1 MVQFR
6 FKKEFTLRLYLICT
20 VTLLSLAGCVNYAG
34 MHEHAIPLNDTML
47 SATYSENSNQKHS
60 TENSNWWD
68 IFSDTELNK
77 IVETALSDSPNIQ
90 MAQTRIEEA
99 AHIADQSR
107 STLWPSVNAS
117 GDISRERITSNGI
130 YPPPYGGNTYT
141 ETVVGLNFQY
151 EFDFWGKNREALAA
165 NISEK
170 RAREADYAEAR
181 LVLAAAVTNQYFQLQ
196 YDVAALKISDAI
208 LRQRQAILNIIQARS
223 SHGVESDIPLSTANA
238 EMEAAKINRVALAE
252 QIKLSQHALAAL
264 MGKNP
269 FNSEITPNKFR
280 YQKKLLVLPKVLRA
294 NLLGRRPDIVA
305 SRWRIEEAAERVNVA
320 KARFYPN
327 INLIG
332 ILSLQSYTLSKT
344 FYSSSR
350 DDSIGAAI
358 DLPIFDANARRANL
372 ATRFDEYDMA
382 SEQYNQA
389 ILTALRDVADQAA
402 TLSSLS
408 KQEAQQTAALQ
419 ASQQSYSLTLARY
432 KHGINDYMSVLEIQN
447 ALLQAEYR
455 QTQLRALHLK
465 AAVSMI
471 KALGGN
477 YPREG

>member
-1 MVQFR
+1 
-6 FKKEFTLRLYLICT
+6 LRLYLICT

-47 SATYSENSNQKHS
+47 STSYSENSNQHHGS
-60 TENSNWWD
+60 ENPNWWY
-68 IFSDTELNK
+68 IFNDAELNK
-77 IVETALSDSPNIQ
+77 IVETALSDSPTIQ
-90 MAQTRIEEA
+90 IAQARIEEA

-107 STLWPSVNAS
+107 STLWPSVNAR
-117 GDISRERITSNGI
+117 GDITRERISANTI
-130 YPPPYGGNTYT
+130 FPPPYGGNTYT
-141 ETVVGLNFQY
+141 EPAVGLNFQY
-151 EFDFWGKNREALAA
+151 EFDFWGKNRQALAA

-196 YDVAALKISDAI
+196 YDVAALQISEAI
-208 LRQRQAILNIIQARS
+208 LRQRQANLNIIQVRS
-223 SHGVESDIPLSTANA
+223 AHGVESDIPLSTANA
-238 EMEAAKINRVALAE
+238 DMETAKINRLAFAA
-252 QIKLSQHALAAL
+252 QIKLSQHELAGL

-269 FNSEITPNKFR
+269 FTTEITANKFR
-280 YQKKLLVLPKVLRA
+280 YQKKLLALPKVLRA

-305 SRWRIEEAAERVNVA
+305 SRWRIEAAAQRVNVA

-327 INLIG
+327 INLIA
-332 ILSLQSYTLSKT
+332 ILSLQSYTLGKT

-350 DDSIGAAI
+350 DDSMGAAI

-372 ATRFDEYDMA
+372 ATRFDEYDIA

-402 TLSSLS
+402 TLNSLS
-408 KQEAQQTAALQ
+408 KQETQQTIALQ
-419 ASQQSYSLTLARY
+419 ASQQSYRLTLSRY
-432 KHGINDYMSVLEIQN
+432 KHGINNYMSVLEIQN
-447 ALLQAEYR
+447 ALLQAKYR